1 MMKMFVLVSALAASP
16 APEAGKPAAASKE
29 APKAAKASPKAD
41 AKDAPKA
48 AKEKKAAPKAGKQT
62 VEAPPPP
69 AAPPEP
75 EEPPPPY
82 KWRVPA
88 LVQWVDS
95 AGVQVTDGVPMELR
109 MAQSNMPVES
119 LIQHFA
125 NEFEAAGLFIPPEEF
140 QQSPYVTPRL
150 TAFDP
155 FRNVAY
161 TVIFQPTS
169 AKTTTLYLATADM
182 GNYRPPGEAGLD
194 WAPLMP
200 GAKKLLRSQ
209 LESSLTA
216 IYTAPATEVEVRAF
230 YREKLLPLGYVE
242 PEPGLFMRGGESLRV
257 SSAPEEGG
265 ERTISLV
272 RQLGPDPSASAN
284 EP

>member
-1 MMKMFVLVSALAASP
+1 MMKMFVLVSALAA
-16 APEAGKPAAASKE
+16 APTPPGAGKPAAPAKASPKAASKE
-29 APKAAKASPKAD
+29 APK
-41 AKDAPKA
+41 DAPKA
-48 AKEKKAAPKAGKQT
+48 TKGKKKAADKADKQA
-62 VEAPPPP
+62 EAPPVPQ
-69 AAPPEP
+69 EP
-75 EEPPPPY
+75 VEPPPPY

-109 MAQSNMPVES
+109 MAQSNMPIES

-125 NEFEAAGLFIPPEEF
+125 DEFQAAGLFIPPDED
-140 QQSPYVTPRL
+140 QVSPYPAPRL

-155 FRNVAY
+155 FRNLAY

-169 AKTTTLYLATADM
+169 ATSTTLYLATADM
-182 GNYRPPGEAGLD
+182 GRYQPPGEAGLE

-200 GAKKLLRSQ
+200 GAKKLMRSQ
-209 LESSLTA
+209 LEGSQTA
-216 IYTAPATEVEVRAF
+216 IYATQATEVEVVAF

-257 SSAPEEGG
+257 SSIQQEG
-265 ERTISLV
+265 ERIVSLV
-272 RQLGPDPSASAN
+272 RQLGEDPTAS
-284 EP
+284 PYGR